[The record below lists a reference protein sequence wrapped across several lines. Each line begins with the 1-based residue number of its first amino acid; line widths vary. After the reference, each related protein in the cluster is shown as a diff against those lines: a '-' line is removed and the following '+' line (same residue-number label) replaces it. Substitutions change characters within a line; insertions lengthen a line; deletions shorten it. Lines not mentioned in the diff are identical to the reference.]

1 MKQAVFVI
9 LLVLNSFVFAG
20 YMFCA
25 VGYDGEFAY
34 IDPSVGQV
42 GPTYTN
48 TGYRFQSLA
57 KSPDGTMYAGTT
69 DSSIH
74 TINPQTGEVGG
85 LVAQWS
91 NSAFKG
97 MAVSSD
103 GQIYISS
110 SYYFYAYDTKLD
122 LFRNFGRI
130 GGTVGTY
137 KCNGLAFS
145 PDGVLYG
152 IASSSSSGIYKLVTI
167 DLDTLTSSLVGY
179 VEGIGASIV
188 FTEDGSLFAV
198 GGSNLAQL
206 DPTDGSIIGD
216 VIELSGSYSGL
227 ELIPEPATVCFLGL
241 GFYYIAGK
249 RKSTEKMGY

>member
-20 YMFCA
+20 YVFCA
-25 VGYDGEFAY
+25 VGYDGEFIH
-34 IDPSVGQV
+34 IDSSVGQV

-57 KSPDGTMYAGTT
+57 KSPDGPMYAGTT

-91 NSAFKG
+91 NSAFRG
-97 MAVSSD
+97 MAVSPD
-103 GQIYISS
+103 GQIYVSS
-110 SYYFYAYDTKLD
+110 SYYFYAYDSQLG
-122 LFRNFGRI
+122 FARNLGRLI
-130 GGTVGTY
+130 GTVNV
-137 KCNGLAFS
+137 CQGLAFS

-152 IASSSSSGIYKLVTI
+152 ITPSKLIII
-167 DLDTLTSSLVGY
+167 DLNTLKTTLIGY
-179 VEGIGASIV
+179 VDGIGQSIV
-188 FTEDGSLFAV
+188 FTEDGSLFVV
-198 GGSNLAQL
+198 GEDAFAQL
-206 DPTDGSIIGD
+206 DPIDGSIIGEP
-216 VIELSGSYSGL
+216 ITLSGDFRGL
-227 ELIPEPATVCFLGL
+227 ELIPEPATVCFLGF

-249 RKSTEKMGY
+249 RKAKF